1 MWLIP
6 PGALAGVLAIGLF
19 FSSAQIRSSLAW
31 YGLVAVALTAVT
43 SAVTMRRLRTS
54 DSARRTQ
61 AATEAREYYARREAA
76 LLGRLADQRSTTRW
90 MADELLPAAVA
101 RLQKGESASDIMQ
114 SVSFG
119 DHLDDEFTEALKGAL
134 RTLLEAVEAEESTR
148 DSSQRA
154 LVAVARRVQAIVHQ
168 LAKDLHAMQIL
179 HGTDI
184 VVSRGLQDIDHRN
197 ALIGRLAASIAV
209 LGDARPGRQ
218 WSKAIPLYDVL
229 RGAMS
234 RIVDYPRVRLQA
246 VTEVAV
252 IGPGAE
258 PLIHLL
264 AELLDN
270 ATTFSP
276 PHTPVEVTAS
286 EVPSGIAIEIE
297 DRGVGLTEEVRQRI
311 DRVMTQSAT
320 GIFLAGLGEV
330 TQLGLP
336 VVSRLAREHGCEVD
350 LRTSAYGGVRAVILV
365 PRRLITTVPQPV
377 MRAPHE
383 NHRKRSG
390 GPGFPTPPPP
400 PTIIPPAPDP
410 MPERASVP
418 APARTPAPAPAPA
431 STARHAAP
439 TASSQAPAAPSPSP
453 SVPSSAPFTTAPFTA
468 SADSGATDVGEPGKT
483 VNGLPQRRRASP
495 VPTPVVR
502 TGSTPP
508 EAPALPRR
516 NGTPRQPGLMWEA
529 FNGEKRTAADPST
542 PHSDPSDE
550 VE

>member
-1 MWLIP
+1 MKPVVPFGASHRLSPLIFRLYRDPLMVRSGAISRARPTVVARVWLLP
-6 PGALAGVLAIGLF
+6 PGVLAGASAIALLFSPAHIRTPVAWCGL
-19 FSSAQIRSSLAW
+19 A
-31 YGLVAVALTAVT
+31 AVVLTVIT
-43 SAVTMRRLRTS
+43 SAETARRLR
-54 DSARRTQ
+54 SAEAARHAQ
-61 AATEAREYYARREAA
+61 ASAEADEYHAQREAA
-76 LLGRLADQRSTTRW
+76 LTGRLADQRATAVW
-90 MADELLPAAVA
+90 FAEELLPAAVA
-101 RLQKGESASDIMQ
+101 RLQKGVPASEILQ
-114 SVSFG
+114 AVAFG
-119 DHLDDEFTEALKGAL
+119 KHLDGEFSEALRGAL
-134 RTLLEAVEAEESTR
+134 QTLLEAVEAEEHTR

-168 LAKDLHAMQIL
+168 LAKDLHSMQIL
-179 HGTDI
+179 HGTDV

-234 RIVDYPRVRLQA
+234 RIVDYPRVKLQA

-276 PHTPVEVTAS
+276 PNTPVEVTAS

-297 DRGVGLTEEVRQRI
+297 DRGVGLTEEVRQHI
-311 DRVMTQSAT
+311 GRVMAQALS
-320 GIFLAGLGEV
+320 GIHLAGLGEV

-350 LRTSAYGGVRAVILV
+350 LRTSAYGGVRAVVLV

-377 MRAPHE
+377 VRPQE
-383 NHRKRSG
+383 PVRKRTG
-390 GPGFPTPPPP
+390 GPILPRPTP
-400 PTIIPPAPDP
+400 
-410 MPERASVP
+410 
-418 APARTPAPAPAPA
+418 ARD
-431 STARHAAP
+431 AAM
-439 TASSQAPAAPSPSP
+439 
-453 SVPSSAPFTTAPFTA
+453 
-468 SADSGATDVGEPGKT
+468 DSGEVRKT
-483 VNGLPQRRRASP
+483 ANGLPQRRRESP
-495 VPTPVVR
+495 VPKPVVLA
-502 TGSTPP
+502 TPTPP
-508 EAPALPRR
+508 VAPAAPR
-516 NGTPRQPGLMWEA
+516 GTSGTSRQPGLMWEA
-529 FNGEKRTAADPST
+529 FNGEKRSVAEPST
-542 PHSDPSDE
+542 PHSEPSDE